1 MGDDDPRTGVSSL
14 QKFEGEDLAA
24 GARRKAQSAQAAAW
38 YDAQAAEKASARRR
52 AAEEDRAHG
61 ALIDAQTAYQR
72 RLAEAQKIAREDFER
87 SVAEENARLAEE
99 RRAAAAAAA
108 AESASTTA
116 AELERAAADPTLAED
131 PALAVSALAPG
142 RRVRVDHW
150 KGMSREEIRG
160 VTEMQATQR
169 AEREAAAAAV
179 AGEDAADAARSE
191 GIRRALEM
199 RAEQVEAFKAE
210 QRAAV
215 HATVVAQREAKARRD
230 ADERAD
236 RFREG
241 TFGPEYFAGFGASA
255 R

>member
-24 GARRKAQSAQAAAW
+24 GARRKTQLAQAAAW
-38 YDAQAAEKASARRR
+38 YDAQAAEKAAARRR

-61 ALIDAQTAYQR
+61 AVIDAQTAYQR
-72 RLAEAQKIAREDFER
+72 ELAEAQKAARKDFER

-108 AESASTTA
+108 AEVASTAA

-160 VTEMQATQR
+160 VTETQATQR
-169 AEREAAAAAV
+169 AER
-179 AGEDAADAARSE
+179 AARSE

-215 HATVVAQREAKARRD
+215 HATIVAQREAKARRD

-236 RFREG
+236 RFQEG
-241 TFGPEYFAGFGASA
+241 TFGPEYFAGFGTSA